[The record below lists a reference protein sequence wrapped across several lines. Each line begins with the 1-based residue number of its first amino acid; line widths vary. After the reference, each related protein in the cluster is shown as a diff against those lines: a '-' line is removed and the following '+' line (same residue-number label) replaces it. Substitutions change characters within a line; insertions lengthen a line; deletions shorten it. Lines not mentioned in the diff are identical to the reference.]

1 MSVNETTG
9 VNGTQTVSSCFN
21 YEALKI
27 AYIAAF
33 FPVFLVSLV
42 GNIFIGIIVYKT
54 KSLKK
59 PVNYFIAN
67 MAMSDLVY
75 PISMLPRDVALL
87 FISSSWLVS
96 GPLGQALCKLVS
108 FSKEVS
114 TVVSSQSLVLIAVD
128 RFGTVVF
135 PLRSPLISLNKCRF
149 FILATWII
157 AMVVRCPILF
167 FFKVL
172 EYPDGL
178 ECTPLWSPYLK
189 HYTVAMIAVVFYVPL
204 VLITILYLTIA
215 LTIKSQKTAG
225 EQSASRRGQRLKR
238 EKIVL
243 KISIAIVSAFTMG
256 WLPLSIWWFVYFYS
270 SDKTVIWSCEFRYF
284 TEIVRFLMYSYCA
297 VNPCICFIFIGH
309 YRQGLKNLLSCFS
322 MAPSANQVA
331 PL

>member
-1 MSVNETTG
+1 MSVNETTV

-75 PISMLPRDVALL
+75 PISMLPRDVASL

-108 FSKEVS
+108 FSIEVS

-135 PLRSPLISLNKCRF
+135 PLRSPLISSNQCRF

-167 FFKVL
+167 FFEVL
-172 EYPDGL
+172 ECPDGL
-178 ECTPLWSPYLK
+178 EFTPLWSPYFK

-204 VLITILYLTIA
+204 ILITILYLTIA

-225 EQSASRRGQRLKR
+225 EQSVSRRGQRIKR
-238 EKIVL
+238 EKIIL

-270 SDKTVIWSCEFRYF
+270 SDKTVIWSCGFRYF

-297 VNPCICFIFIGH
+297 VSPCICFIFIGH
-309 YRQGLKNLLSCFS
+309 YRQGLKNLLNCFS
-322 MAPSANQVA
+322 MAPRAYQVA
-331 PL
+331 PP

>member
-75 PISMLPRDVALL
+75 PISLLLRDVASL
-87 FISSSWLVS
+87 FISGSWLVS
-96 GPLGQALCKLVS
+96 GPLGHALCKLVS
-108 FSKEVS
+108 FSIEVS
-114 TVVSSQSLVLIAVD
+114 TLVSSQSLVLIAVD
-128 RFGTVVF
+128 RFGAVVF
-135 PLRSPLISLNKCRF
+135 PLRSPLISSNKCRF

-157 AMVVRCPILF
+157 AMVVRCPVLF
-167 FFKVL
+167 FFMVL
-172 EYPDGL
+172 EYADGL
-178 ECTPLWSPYLK
+178 ECTPLWSPYFK
-189 HYTVAMIAVVFYVPL
+189 HYTVAMITVGFYVPL
-204 VLITILYLTIA
+204 VLITIFYLTIA

-238 EKIVL
+238 KKIVL
-243 KISIAIVSAFTMG
+243 KVSIAIVSAFTMG
-256 WLPLSIWWFVYFYS
+256 WLPLSIWWLVYFYS
-270 SDKTVIWSCEFRYF
+270 SDKTVIWSCGFRYF

-322 MAPSANQVA
+322 TAPSANQVA

>member
-1 MSVNETTG
+1 M
-9 VNGTQTVSSCFN
+9 SSCFS

-75 PISMLPRDVALL
+75 PISMLPRDVASL
-87 FISSSWLVS
+87 FISGSWLVR
-96 GPLGQALCKLVS
+96 GPLGQALRKLSS
-108 FSKEVS
+108 FSIEVS
-114 TVVSSQSLVLIAVD
+114 TLVSSQSLVLMAVN
-128 RFGTVVF
+128 RFGAVVF
-135 PLRSPLISLNKCRF
+135 YPQFPTDQFKQVPLLHSRHLDHCHGRQVPDSVL
-149 FILATWII
+149 
-157 AMVVRCPILF
+157 M
-167 FFKVL
+167 VL
-172 EYPDGL
+172 EYADGL
-178 ECTPLWSPYLK
+178 ECTPLWSPYFK
-189 HYTVAMIAVVFYVPL
+189 HYTVAMIAVGFYVPL

-225 EQSASRRGQRLKR
+225 EQSVSRRGQRLKR

-270 SDKTVIWSCEFRYF
+270 SDKTVIWSCGFRYF

-297 VNPCICFIFIGH
+297 VSPCICFIFIGH
-309 YRQGLKNLLSCFS
+309 YRQGLKNLVNYFS
-322 MAPSANQVA
+322 MAPRAYQVA

>member
-1 MSVNETTG
+1 MSVNETTV

-75 PISMLPRDVALL
+75 PISMLPRDVASL
-87 FISSSWLVS
+87 FISGSWLVR
-96 GPLGQALCKLVS
+96 GPLGQALRKLSS
-108 FSKEVS
+108 FSIEVS
-114 TVVSSQSLVLIAVD
+114 TLVSSQSLVLMAVN
-128 RFGTVVF
+128 RFGAVVF
-135 PLRSPLISLNKCRF
+135 PLRSPLISSNQCRF

-157 AMVVRCPILF
+157 AMVVKCPILF
-167 FFKVL
+167 FFEVL

-204 VLITILYLTIA
+204 ILITILYLTIA

-225 EQSASRRGQRLKR
+225 EQSVSRRGQRLKR

-243 KISIAIVSAFTMG
+243 EISIAIVSAFTMG

-270 SDKTVIWSCEFRYF
+270 SDKTVIWSCGFRYF

-297 VNPCICFIFIGH
+297 VSPCICFIFIGH
-309 YRQGLKNLLSCFS
+309 YRQGLKNLLNCFS
-322 MAPSANQVA
+322 MAPRAYQVA
-331 PL
+331 PP

>member
-1 MSVNETTG
+1 M
-9 VNGTQTVSSCFN
+9 SSCFS

-75 PISMLPRDVALL
+75 PISMLPRDVASL
-87 FISSSWLVS
+87 FISGSWLVR
-96 GPLGQALCKLVS
+96 GPLGQALRKLSS
-108 FSKEVS
+108 FSIEVS
-114 TVVSSQSLVLIAVD
+114 TLVSSQSLVLMAVN
-128 RFGTVVF
+128 RFGAVVF
-135 PLRSPLISLNKCRF
+135 YPQFPTDQFKQVPLLHSRHLDHCHGRQVPDSVL
-149 FILATWII
+149 
-157 AMVVRCPILF
+157 M
-167 FFKVL
+167 VL
-172 EYPDGL
+172 EYADGL
-178 ECTPLWSPYLK
+178 ECTPLWSPYFK
-189 HYTVAMIAVVFYVPL
+189 HYTVAMIAAVFYVPL

-225 EQSASRRGQRLKR
+225 EQSVSRRGKRIKR

-270 SDKTVIWSCEFRYF
+270 SDKTVIWSCGFRYF

-297 VNPCICFIFIGH
+297 VSPCICFIFIGH
-309 YRQGLKNLLSCFS
+309 YRQGLKNLVNYFS
-322 MAPSANQVA
+322 MAPRAYQVA

>member
-1 MSVNETTG
+1 
-9 VNGTQTVSSCFN
+9 
-21 YEALKI
+21 
-27 AYIAAF
+27 
-33 FPVFLVSLV
+33 
-42 GNIFIGIIVYKT
+42 
-54 KSLKK
+54 
-59 PVNYFIAN
+59 
-67 MAMSDLVY
+67 MSDLVF
-75 PISMLPRDVALL
+75 PISMFPRDIASL
-87 FISSSWLVS
+87 FISGSWLIS

-108 FSKEVS
+108 FSIEVS
-114 TVVSSQSLVLIAVD
+114 VLVSSQSLVLIAVD

-135 PLRSPLISLNKCRF
+135 PLRSPLISSNKCRF

-204 VLITILYLTIA
+204 ILITILYLTIA

-225 EQSASRRGQRLKR
+225 EQSVSRRGQRLKR

-256 WLPLSIWWFVYFYS
+256 WLPLSIWWLVYFYS
-270 SDKTVIWSCEFRYF
+270 SDKTVIWSCGFHYF
-284 TEIVRFLMYSYCA
+284 TEIVRFFMYSYCA
-297 VNPCICFIFIGH
+297 VNPCFCFIFIGH

-322 MAPSANQVA
+322 TAPGAPYNQVT
-331 PL
+331 PP

>member
-1 MSVNETTG
+1 M
-9 VNGTQTVSSCFN
+9 SSCFS

-75 PISMLPRDVALL
+75 PISMLPRDVASL
-87 FISSSWLVS
+87 FISGSWLVR
-96 GPLGQALCKLVS
+96 GPLGQALRKLSS
-108 FSKEVS
+108 FSIEVS
-114 TVVSSQSLVLIAVD
+114 TLVSSQSLVLMAVN
-128 RFGTVVF
+128 RFGAVVF
-135 PLRSPLISLNKCRF
+135 YPQFPTDQFKQVPLLHSRHLDHCHGRQVPDSVL
-149 FILATWII
+149 
-157 AMVVRCPILF
+157 M
-167 FFKVL
+167 VL
-172 EYPDGL
+172 EYADGL
-178 ECTPLWSPYLK
+178 ECTPLWSPYFK
-189 HYTVAMIAVVFYVPL
+189 HYTVAMIAAVFYVPL

-225 EQSASRRGQRLKR
+225 EQSVSKREQRLKR
-238 EKIVL
+238 AKIVGKTSL
-243 KISIAIVSAFTMG
+243 AIVSAFTVG

-270 SDKTVIWSCEFRYF
+270 SDKTVIWSCGFRYF

-309 YRQGLKNLLSCFS
+309 YRQGLKNLLSCFFT
-322 MAPSANQVA
+322 APSANQVA

>member
-1 MSVNETTG
+1 MSVNETTV
-9 VNGTQTVSSCFN
+9 VNGTQTVSFCFN

-75 PISMLPRDVALL
+75 PISMLPRDIASL
-87 FISSSWLVS
+87 FISDSWLVS
-96 GPLGQALCKLVS
+96 GPLGQALCKLAS
-108 FSKEVS
+108 FSIEVS

-167 FFKVL
+167 FFEVL

-225 EQSASRRGQRLKR
+225 EQSVSRRGQRLKR

-243 KISIAIVSAFTMG
+243 EISIAIVSAFTMG

-270 SDKTVIWSCEFRYF
+270 SDKTVIWSCGFRYF

-297 VNPCICFIFIGH
+297 VSPCICFIFIGH
-309 YRQGLKNLLSCFS
+309 YRQGLKNLLNCFS
-322 MAPSANQVA
+322 MAPGAYQVA
-331 PL
+331 PP